1 MGDCIAMPNHIID
14 ADIPMANGQHPKK
27 PGNWGRGESRSL
39 QNFYSELIDARIL
52 RPHLA
57 SPQKTIIPSL
67 PPLLHPGPLLIPHG
81 RGRRYKMIIA
91 GGGRRGSSSSRQN
104 HSEEQDSS
112 IPNSQG

>member
-52 RPHLA
+52 RPH
-57 SPQKTIIPSL
+57 PQETIIPSL

-81 RGRRYKMIIA
+81 RGRRYKVIIA
-91 GGGRRGSSSSRQN
+91 GGGVGAEVVVAGRIIRRSKTVLYPQLPG
-104 HSEEQDSS
+104 
-112 IPNSQG
+112 